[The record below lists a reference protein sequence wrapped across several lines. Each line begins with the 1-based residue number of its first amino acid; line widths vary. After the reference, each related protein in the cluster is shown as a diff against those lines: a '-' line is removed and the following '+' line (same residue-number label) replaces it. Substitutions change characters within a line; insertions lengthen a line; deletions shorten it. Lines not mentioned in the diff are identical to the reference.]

1 MQNIKITFLLS
12 VICLFFIFSTDTEG
26 RELQKKKT
34 GTKNSLRTSSI
45 PPNYSHAY
53 QGLRTDMKVMMS
65 NYGTIG
71 RRAWNVG
78 VDPPDD
84 TMGLEY
90 LEPRYEHLFGAGLW
104 VGGLIDTGVVPN
116 TPPYLKAVT
125 AGYEGNEAKQEMYG
139 GPDTLDK
146 IWAVRDNIK
155 PDNWDAYWGANMPF
169 KKVSD
174 EDFYCKYQ
182 DYGPTV
188 NVEGH
193 TPMGIEIIQK
203 SYNWTSEDASGILFL
218 DFTIINK
225 SQRKIRDTY
234 LGYFVDADVGPV
246 SDANYAIQNY
256 SGYYPELRLG
266 YIHNPKYRKD
276 PVGCVFVNSPKL
288 ASSLNYTFR
297 WFDFT
302 TNNIPDA
309 DDAQRYDNLMA
320 WGQVAQNQ
328 SFERPS
334 DTRFIFSF
342 GPFDIAAGE
351 SLNAVIAMVSGRDIQ
366 NMKEHASRAVEI
378 YRLGYKLP
386 FVPPSPK
393 IKSVDLTQ
401 NRKVKLS
408 WDHSPVTAWDDS
420 NRIAYND
427 STRNP
432 FGSDTTGG
440 YVFEGYRIYRSI
452 DPSDRPLKE
461 SFTLLK
467 QVDLLNDPFEFN
479 VGIETT
485 YVDDNLVRG
494 NTYWYSVT
502 SISIPNEF
510 LQVQGGDTFV
520 LQTKPVESSIRE
532 NWVKVVLPFSQ
543 AERKNEVLV
552 VPNPYR
558 VDDDYTFENG
568 GWEGKTDGW
577 NENKR
582 LIRFIHVPRKC
593 TIKIYSLAGDLVA
606 TLYHEDPIAGQIDW
620 NLLSESNRA
629 IASGIYIFSVESD
642 ELVDGEKFG
651 TQVGKFVVIR

>member
-1 MQNIKITFLLS
+1 M
-12 VICLFFIFSTDTEG
+12 
-26 RELQKKKT
+26 
-34 GTKNSLRTSSI
+34 
-45 PPNYSHAY
+45 
-53 QGLRTDMKVMMS
+53 
-65 NYGTIG
+65 
-71 RRAWNVG
+71 
-78 VDPPDD
+78 
-84 TMGLEY
+84 
-90 LEPRYEHLFGAGLW
+90 
-104 VGGLIDTGVVPN
+104 
-116 TPPYLKAVT
+116 
-125 AGYEGNEAKQEMYG
+125 
-139 GPDTLDK
+139 
-146 IWAVRDNIK
+146 
-155 PDNWDAYWGANMPF
+155 
-169 KKVSD
+169 
-174 EDFYCKYQ
+174 
-182 DYGPTV
+182 
-188 NVEGH
+188 
-193 TPMGIEIIQK
+193 
-203 SYNWTSEDASGILFL
+203 
-218 DFTIINK
+218 
-225 SQRKIRDTY
+225 
-234 LGYFVDADVGPV
+234 GYFVDGDVGPV
-246 SDANYAIQNY
+246 SDANYFTQNY
-256 SGYYPELRLG
+256 AGYYPEIRLG

-276 PVGCVFVNSPKL
+276 PFGCVFINSPKL
-288 ASSLNYTFR
+288 ASALNYTFR
-297 WFDFT
+297 WFDLT
-302 TNNIPDA
+302 TNNVPD
-309 DDAQRYDNLMA
+309 DNDAQRYDNLMA
-320 WGQVAQNQ
+320 WGQVAPNQ

-393 IKSVDLTQ
+393 IKSVDLSE
-401 NRKVKLS
+401 NRKVKIS
-408 WDHSPVTAWDDS
+408 WDHSPATAWDDS

-467 QVDLLNDPFEFN
+467 QVDIADDIFEFN

-494 NTYWYSVT
+494 NTYWYSIT

-543 AERKNEVLV
+543 AERKNAVLF

-558 VDDDYTFENG
+558 VNEDYTFENG

-582 LIRFIHVPRKC
+582 LIRFIHIPRKC

-606 TLYHEDPIAGQIDW
+606 TLYHEDPVAGQIDW

-642 ELVDGEKFG
+642 EVVDGEKFG